1 MELFVSDQPSSD
13 AGQWIAAKLGNAIRR
28 RQCASI
34 AVSGGSTAPAML
46 DALLDQD
53 VPWNLV
59 TFWQVDERIAPD
71 AHADRNANQLVSIP
85 SRVRLMPVTV
95 SDLRA
100 GARRYAASL
109 PDRFDVVHLGL
120 GADGHTASW
129 PPGDDVESSKR
140 DVELTEVFHG
150 RPRMTLTS
158 GVVNRARSRV
168 VLATG
173 SAKSG
178 TVARWFSRDPA
189 LPICHVRSTG
199 TTVILDPAASADLS
213 L

>member
-1 MELFVSDQPSSD
+1 MDLRVTDQPSTD
-13 AGQWIAAKLGNAIRR
+13 AASWIAAKLRNAVRR
-28 RQCASI
+28 RGSASI

-46 DALLDQD
+46 AALREQD
-53 VPWNLV
+53 VSWSRV

-71 AHADRNANQLVSIP
+71 AHADRNANQLADLP
-85 SRVRLMPVTV
+85 ARVRLMPVTV
-95 SDLRA
+95 RDLRA
-100 GARRYAASL
+100 GARRYGATL

-129 PPGDDVESSKR
+129 PPGDAVASSPR
-140 DVELTEVFHG
+140 DVELTREFNGH
-150 RPRMTLTS
+150 RRMTLTP

-173 SAKSG
+173 GGKSAV
-178 TVARWFSRDPA
+178 VARWFLGDPA
-189 LPICHVRSTG
+189 LPIVCVRSAR
-199 TTVILDPAASADLS
+199 TTVILDSAAAADLP